1 MGYAIIPVNRP
12 SCTLPLLEPL
22 SVMMTPTGLPS
33 RPYMYLLESP
43 NLPTYM
49 NVLISAAVI
58 CQPRF
63 THCTLATTTLGYLYA
78 FLPAV

>member
-1 MGYAIIPVNRP
+1 MPLFPSTVLHALSLAPSPRTTFSDDDSHRTPVATVHVPPRIPQ
-12 SCTLPLLEPL
+12 S
-22 SVMMTPTGLPS
+22 
-33 RPYMYLLESP
+33 
-43 NLPTYM
+43 TYM

-63 THCTLATTTLGYLYA
+63 THCTLATTTLRYLYA